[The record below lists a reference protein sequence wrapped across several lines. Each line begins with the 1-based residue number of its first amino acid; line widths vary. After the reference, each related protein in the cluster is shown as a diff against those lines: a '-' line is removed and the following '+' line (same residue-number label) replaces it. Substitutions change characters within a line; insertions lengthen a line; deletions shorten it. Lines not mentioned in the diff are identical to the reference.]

1 MHAGAQFGAVFS
13 EDPSREIGDNN
24 GDGRD
29 QE

>member
-1 MHAGAQFGAVFS
+1 MHARALLEQFSA